1 MRELESTTTT
11 SEYPKLADPEATLN
25 PRTLNAYRH
34 GLTGQI
40 VLFTPEDEAAYKKH
54 CAGVHESLKP
64 VGYMET
70 DLVQTIADDRWRL
83 KRGAS
88 IEASIFA
95 CGISC
100 PDTIDINNEEVAV
113 SVSQGQTWVRNNKE
127 LLNITLYCQRI
138 QRSIEKNIE
147 LVRQYQAE
155 RKAAQDQL
163 VETFENM
170 IEQAELK
177 GRTFNAEKDF
187 PTEFLD
193 QRFAFSLP
201 EIHRRAQ
208 WRRRY
213 KHVKTLRLAA

>member
-1 MRELESTTTT
+1 MPRSGTNSFQQPFHNRINHLSSKHLTRRGILKLRVASCALSTSRSPSREDIYVSRKVYMSEIITNVVTN
-11 SEYPKLADPEATLN
+11 EYPKLADPEATLN

-54 CAGVHESLKP
+54 CAGVHESLRP

-100 PDTIDINNEEVAV
+100 PDEIAINNEQVAV
-113 SVSQGQTWVRNNKE
+113 SVAQGQTWVRSNKE
-127 LLNITLYCQRI
+127 LLNVTLYCQRI

-155 RKAAQDQL
+155 RKAAQDQ
-163 VETFENM
+163 
-170 IEQAELK
+170 
-177 GRTFNAEKDF
+177 
-187 PTEFLD
+187 
-193 QRFAFSLP
+193 
-201 EIHRRAQ
+201 
-208 WRRRY
+208 
-213 KHVKTLRLAA
+213 